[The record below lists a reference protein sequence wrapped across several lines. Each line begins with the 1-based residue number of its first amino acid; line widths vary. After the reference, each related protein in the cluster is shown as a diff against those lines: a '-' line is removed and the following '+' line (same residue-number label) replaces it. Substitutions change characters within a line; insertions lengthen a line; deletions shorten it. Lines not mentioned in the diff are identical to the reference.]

1 MSAMF
6 HSVQKWAEKTLWGKK
21 NLYSLKQRYLNGL
34 WGRAVLWVAFSFLFC
49 CFDGGST
56 VEVELKAVFG
66 GAAVS
71 QGCRAGQALLVALEQ
86 LLLLAALGE
95 WSWLCAH
102 TAVS

>member
-1 MSAMF
+1 M
-6 HSVQKWAEKTLWGKK
+6 
-21 NLYSLKQRYLNGL
+21 
-34 WGRAVLWVAFSFLFC
+34 
-49 CFDGGST
+49 
-56 VEVELKAVFG
+56 EVELKAVFG